1 MAQAGPQ
8 RRQGT
13 VGLIV
18 PAKKRSAPAKMPSAT
33 ERGAKA
39 RAALERHPLLAG
51 CDTHVVDEIL
61 LHGAVLEFAPGA
73 VMSREGD
80 AADYWLLCSGSV
92 RVFYRSPT
100 GAEVTVKLFSAPA
113 AWAEMEVL
121 TRKPHM
127 EDCVAV
133 DRVVAVRVR
142 AARFVHLLDAVPR
155 FTRNVLEDTAA
166 RFYIAA
172 QSEKKLAFAP
182 VEERIAHLLLSYAR
196 LFGVAVEGGVG
207 IRVKLA
213 HSDIASGIGAS
224 EKSVMRALSAW
235 QRQGILSKRGSS
247 YVVHDVTK
255 LEELLLHPVP
265 GIDFIAGRGVK

>member
-1 MAQAGPQ
+1 MGIGEPAGKKL
-8 RRQGT
+8 RRVAVASPGE
-13 VGLIV
+13 L
-18 PAKKRSAPAKMPSAT
+18 AAL
-33 ERGAKA
+33 A
-39 RAALERHPLLAG
+39 RAALTQHPLLAG
-51 CDTHVVDEIL
+51 CDARMVDEVL
-61 LHGAVLEFAPGA
+61 AHGVLETFAPGA
-73 VMSREGD
+73 MLSREGEP
-80 AADYWLLCSGSV
+80 ADYWLLLRGAV

-121 TRKPHM
+121 THKPHM

-133 DRVVAVRVR
+133 DRVLALRVR
-142 AARFVHLLDAVPR
+142 AARFVALLDEAPR

-182 VEERIAHLLLSYAR
+182 VEERIAHLLLAYVR
-196 LFGVAVEGGVG
+196 LFGVPMPGGVG

-213 HSDIASGIGAS
+213 HSDIAAGVGAS
-224 EKSVMRALSAW
+224 EKSVTRALSAW
-235 QRQGILSKRGSS
+235 QRAGILSKRSKS
-247 YVVHDVTK
+247 YVVHDTTK

-265 GIDFIAGRGVK
+265 GIDYIAGRRVR

>member
-1 MAQAGPQ
+1 MGIGEPARKKL
-8 RRQGT
+8 RRVAVSSPGE
-13 VGLIV
+13 L
-18 PAKKRSAPAKMPSAT
+18 AALA
-33 ERGAKA
+33 RGA
-39 RAALERHPLLAG
+39 LTQHPLLDG
-51 CDTHVVDEIL
+51 CDARMVDDL
-61 LHGAVLEFAPGA
+61 LAHGALETFAPGA
-73 VMSREGD
+73 MLSREGD
-80 AADYWLLCSGSV
+80 PADYWLLLIGSV

-142 AARFVHLLDAVPR
+142 AARFIELLDAVPR

-182 VEERIAHLLLSYAR
+182 VEERIAHLLLSYLR
-196 LFGVAVEGGVG
+196 MFGVPMAGGLG

-235 QRQGILSKRGSS
+235 QRQGILSKRSKS
-247 YVVHDVTK
+247 YVIHDVAK
-255 LEELLLHPVP
+255 LEEMLQHPVP
-265 GIDFIAGRGVK
+265 GIDFVAGQGVR